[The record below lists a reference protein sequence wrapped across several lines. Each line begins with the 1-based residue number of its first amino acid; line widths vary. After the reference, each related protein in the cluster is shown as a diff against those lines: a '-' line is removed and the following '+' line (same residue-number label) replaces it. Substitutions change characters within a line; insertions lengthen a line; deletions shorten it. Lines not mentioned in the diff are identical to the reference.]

1 VLRTPVLALVAVW
14 TVAEPTAAASQSLSA
29 APAISVAGNGPV
41 TVVLLTGLVGGVAGF
56 RRLEARLLER
66 QCRVV
71 TINAYLLSI
80 DSAEVSFH
88 ALARRVD
95 RVLDSLGVVGA
106 RVVGH
111 AHGGGVAL
119 RLAANAPHRVAAL
132 YLLDVGA
139 LAVNRSVIFN
149 KSIRL
154 VPFIARI
161 PGGRAFIRNRMMRGL
176 NETSGRDD
184 WIDAATERAYTEP
197 MLDDV
202 NRVIGMALRLARA
215 EEPDSLSTLV
225 ARLRI
230 PVTALLGG
238 APHAA
243 GPTADE
249 LAVLAPLGTL
259 LRIERLPDVG
269 HFPHEEA
276 PDEVIRH
283 LLEPTSA
290 IVRLRLHNI
299 DP

>member
-1 VLRTPVLALVAVW
+1 MLRTPVLALVAVW
-14 TVAEPTAAASQSLSA
+14 TVAQPTAAASQSPDSA
-29 APAISVAGNGPV
+29 SAISVAGNGPV
-41 TVVLLTGLVGGVAGF
+41 TMVLLTGLVGGVAGF

-71 TINAYLLSI
+71 IINAYLLSI

-111 AHGGGVAL
+111 GHGGGVAL
-119 RLAANAPHRVAAL
+119 RLAANAPDRVAEL
-132 YLLDVGA
+132 YLLDIGA
-139 LAVNRSVIFN
+139 SAVNRSPIFN

-154 VPFIARI
+154 VPVIARV
-161 PGGRAFIRNRMMRGL
+161 PGGRAFIRNRMIRGL
-176 NETSGRDD
+176 RESSGRDD

-202 NRVIGMALRLARA
+202 TRVIRMALRLARA
-215 EEPDSLSTLV
+215 EEPDSLSTLI

-238 APHAA
+238 ARHAA
-243 GPTADE
+243 APTPEEIAALE
-249 LAVLAPLGTL
+249 PLGTL
-259 LRIERLPDVG
+259 LLVERMPDVG

-283 LLEPTSA
+283 LLVPRSV
-290 IVRLRLHNI
+290 IVRLRLHPT